1 MKEKYRGE
9 IPYFLSSLKNNII
22 YLCSSNRNL
31 EDYFYILKD
40 LVKNQKIYKFEIKE
54 DISEIRKINYDIL
67 NIIKNNEKYIIL
79 ITINVIF
86 ADYFKDAKKLDLKLN
101 EEINLLELEEKLVEL
116 NFNKVYMVKN
126 KKEFSRRGDIFDIFT
141 ENLDNP
147 IRIELFGDFIE
158 RINLF
163 DIESQKSIK
172 KLEDVEMYIDNNKNI
187 FSFLDIMYMANNKF
201 DLYIENKEL
210 IDYKIEKYKIDN
222 QEKLEEI
229 KSKEVQ
235 LFNLYHEIKIIN
247 FNENQIKKLENVD
260 EIKKLTE
267 KYNITIYSRE
277 AQRYE
282 KIFANHQINI
292 IDYPLYEG
300 YIDNNNLVITDR
312 ELKGIRVTR
321 NIEKTNENK
330 YQNVSE
336 IKYNEYIIHENFGVG
351 IFKGI
356 ENIDG
361 KDYLQIKYADEDK
374 LFVPIDGITKIEKY
388 INTSGEVPEI
398 YKLGKKG
405 FSRKKEKIKE
415 DIELFAREILKIQ
428 AKREMGNGFSFSTDT
443 VWQEEF
449 ENAFPFQET
458 ESQLKAIEDV
468 KKDMESTKIMDR
480 LICGDVG
487 FGKTEVAIRASFKAI
502 TNHKQVVLLV
512 PTTILAQQHYERF
525 KERFKNYPFN
535 IELLS
540 RVKTQKEQNI
550 VIENIK
556 NGSSDILIGTHRI
569 LSDDISFKDLGLV
582 IIDEEQKFGVKAK
595 EKLKKIK
602 DNVDLLTLTA
612 TPIPRTLN
620 LSLLGIKDLSIIDT
634 PPFGRKKIETIFI
647 DDREEDIKKIVL
659 NEIAREG
666 QVFYI
671 YNRVKYIEEKTRYLK
686 EILPKYLKIDFIH
699 GQMLAK
705 DIKRRISDFEAGLI
719 DILVST
725 TIIEN
730 GIDIENANTMIIDG
744 AEKLGLSQ
752 IYQLRGRIGR
762 SSKKS
767 YCYILK
773 REFIS
778 KKAKLRE
785 ESLIE
790 FSDGGMQLSLE
801 DMKIRGVGEILGE
814 KQHGAVE
821 TFGYNLYIKMLNEE
835 IDKLKS
841 RYTIPKE
848 DVNVVLNFE
857 KFIPESYINKE
868 EKLNIYKR
876 ALNINNIDEILELD
890 QELKDR
896 FGKMPKAAKGFI
908 RYIYIKQIC
917 QELNIKELVEISD
930 NKYRIFFEDDT
941 VDFDKILK
949 LIIEKKISYNE
960 KDKNI
965 HFRGNIFN
973 FFELYKNKM
982 YKKY

>member
-9 IPYFLSSLKNNII
+9 IPYFLYNLKKNII

-40 LVKNQKIYKFEIKE
+40 LVKDKKIYKFEIKE

-67 NIIKNNEKYIIL
+67 KIIKNNEKYIIL
-79 ITINVIF
+79 ISINVIL
-86 ADYFKDAKKLDLKLN
+86 ANYFKDATKLDLKLN
-101 EEINLLELEEKLVEL
+101 KEIKLLELEEKLKNF

-141 ENLDNP
+141 DNLDNP
-147 IRIELFGDFIE
+147 IRVELFGDFIE
-158 RINLF
+158 RINVF

-172 KLEDVEMYIDNNKNI
+172 KLEEIEMYIDNNKNT
-187 FSFLDIMYMANNKF
+187 FSFLDIMYMDNNKF

-210 IDYKIEKYKIDN
+210 IDYKIEKYKIEH

-229 KSKEVQ
+229 KLKEMQ
-235 LFNLYHEIKIIN
+235 LFDSYHEIKIIN
-247 FNENQIKKLENVD
+247 FNEEQIKKLENVS
-260 EIKKLTE
+260 EIKKLSE

-282 KIFANHQINI
+282 KIFENYKINI
-292 IDYPLYEG
+292 INYPLYEG

-321 NIEKTNENK
+321 NIEQNNENK
-330 YQNVSE
+330 YKNVSE

-361 KDYLQIKYADEDK
+361 KDYLQIKYADEDR

-415 DIELFAREILKIQ
+415 DIVLFAREILKIQ
-428 AKREMGNGFSFSTDT
+428 AKRELGNGFSYSADT

-458 ESQLKAIEDV
+458 PSQLKAIEDV

-569 LSDDISFKDLGLV
+569 LSEDINFKDLGLV

-602 DNVDLLTLTA
+602 ENVDLLTLTA

-634 PPFGRKKIETIFI
+634 PPLGRKKIETIFI
-647 DDREEDIKKIVL
+647 DDKEEDIKKIVL
-659 NEIAREG
+659 DEIAREG
-666 QVFYI
+666 QIFYI
-671 YNRVKYIEEKTRYLK
+671 YNRVKYIEEKTRYLR

-705 DIKRRISDFEAGLI
+705 DIKRRISDFESGFI

-778 KKAKLRE
+778 KKAKMRE

-835 IDKLKS
+835 IDKLKGK
-841 RYTIPKE
+841 YIIPKE
-848 DVNVVLNFE
+848 DVNVVLNFD

-868 EKLNIYKR
+868 EKINIYKR
-876 ALNINNIDEILELD
+876 ALNTNNIDEIFELE
-890 QELKDR
+890 QEFKDR
-896 FGKMPKAAKGFI
+896 FGKMPKEAKGFI

-930 NKYRIFFEDDT
+930 NQYRIFFEDDT
-941 VDFDKILK
+941 VDFDKILQ
-949 LIIEKKISYNE
+949 LILEKKISYNQ

-965 HFRGNIFN
+965 IFHGNIFN